1 LLLRPRLAT
10 ARHRRPL
17 GQGGGHRRSR
27 HGLDTRPLPTGTRR
41 RHTADPHARP
51 GRADRRRGS
60 PRGVDDHPT
69 TVVDGRSFKNY
80 DDYPVDKRGQIPFR
94 TAFANSCNTAFISN
108 NGKGSQ
114 AALSKAAAALGI
126 GVDLDLGFPA
136 FLGSVPAQGTGTE
149 HAASMIGQAKIE
161 VAPMDMATVVA
172 SVVKG
177 SLVRPS
183 LVVGNPAVTTFSK
196 PAKPLQP
203 AEARALQGLMS
214 AVVTEGSGRV
224 LAPSGV
230 TVAKTGTAEYGTP
243 SPPLTHAWMVAGKG
257 DLAVVAY
264 VENGVSGSQSA
275 APLIKAFLQTFPG

>member
-1 LLLRPRLAT
+1 MV
-10 ARHRRPL
+10 
-17 GQGGGHRRSR
+17 
-27 HGLDTRPLPTGTRR
+27 
-41 RHTADPHARP
+41 
-51 GRADRRRGS
+51 RA
-60 PRGVDDHPT
+60 
-69 TVVDGRSFKNY
+69 
-80 DDYPVDKRGQIPFR
+80 
-94 TAFANSCNTAFISN
+94 IS
-108 NGKGSQ
+108 
-114 AALSKAAAALGI
+114 GI
-126 GVDLDLGFPA
+126 DESDLGFPA

-183 LVVGNPAVTTFSK
+183 LVVGNPAVATFSK

-243 SPPLTHAWMVAGKG
+243 SPPLTHAWMVAGKS